1 MICLIW
7 KPVLNKRNI
16 QYYNI
21 LLFYDIFVFQK
32 VLRSFKVILGSL
44 KGLAIRMILTCFVS
58 KNDFLHQNE
67 FFVKKWPLSF
77 KNQSLLSENDH
88 KIINCA
94 KIQPF
99 SDLKWPAY
107 STNEI
112 LTKFSTKLHNREILE
127 KMSTKIWTFLYFWTF
142 LTKNRLFVA
151 IFKFFRGHLWQFN

>member
-44 KGLAIRMILTCFVS
+44 KGLAIRMTLTCFVS
-58 KNDFLHQNE
+58 CHKNNFSH
-67 FFVKKWPLSF
+67 KKWPLSF
-77 KNQSLLSENDH
+77 KNQLLLSKNDP
-88 KIINCA
+88 KIISCA
-94 KIQPF
+94 KIWPF
-99 SDLKWPAY
+99 DDLKWPAY